1 MSQNFSTHDALAPS
15 GGSRHPTVALSGSP
29 AQTARLRALVIAHD
43 ARAKGGVN
51 NFLRIMRR
59 KMRSRVDVSRFANGR
74 RHLEQG
80 KVATVKRLAYDYL
93 RFAVLLTRRRFD
105 VVHLNPT
112 LDLSSL
118 PREMAFAWLAKLVQ
132 PKAKVLLFYRGWDWT
147 ALEAIR
153 ASGWKRMMFLA
164 THRRVDRVLLL
175 SSIFKDALVAE
186 GVQCRKIHVVSTM
199 FEGDKLRPVLERVP
213 TKEPQML
220 VFMSRFLP
228 AKGGAATIEA
238 FGEIAAEFPG
248 ARLIMAGDGPDMPR
262 LCALTQDVGLEDRID
277 FVGYVGGETKME
289 LLARARLF
297 ILPTA
302 HPEGMP
308 NAVLEAMAA
317 GDVIITTPIGGITD
331 VVEDGA
337 NGSLLRSPEAKS
349 VAAEIRR
356 YLEDPELAA
365 AIGARNSEKAWRLWE
380 SGVVAERI
388 RQHYIDVALEPSA

>member
-1 MSQNFSTHDALAPS
+1 MSQNFSTHEALASAPT
-15 GGSRHPTVALSGSP
+15 GSTVIRSGST
-29 AQTARLRALVIAHD
+29 AKKARLRALVIAHD

-59 KMRSRVDVSRFANGR
+59 KMRPRVDVSRFANGR
-74 RHLEQG
+74 RHLERG
-80 KVATVKRLAYDYL
+80 KAATVKRLAHDYL
-93 RFAVLLTRRRFD
+93 RFAALLACRRFD

-118 PREMAFAWLAKLVQ
+118 PREMVFAWLAKLVQ

-147 ALEAIR
+147 ALDAIR
-153 ASGWKRMMFLA
+153 TSRWKRAMFLA

-175 SSIFKDALVAE
+175 SSSFKEALVTE
-186 GVQCRKIHVVSTM
+186 GVRARNIHVVSTM

-213 TKEPQML
+213 SKDPQML

-228 AKGGAATIEA
+228 AKGGATTIEA
-238 FGEIAAEFPG
+238 FAAIAADFPG
-248 ARLIMAGDGPDMPR
+248 ARLTMAGDGPDMPR
-262 LCALTQDVGLEDRID
+262 LRTLARNVGLEDRID
-277 FVGYVGGETKME
+277 FVGYVAGEMKME

-297 ILPTA
+297 VLPTA

-331 VVEDGA
+331 VVENGA
-337 NGSLLRSPEAKS
+337 NGSLLPSPDATG
-349 VAAEIRR
+349 VAGEIRR

-380 SGVVAERI
+380 SGVVADRI
-388 RQHYIDVALEPSA
+388 TQHYIDATCDLTD